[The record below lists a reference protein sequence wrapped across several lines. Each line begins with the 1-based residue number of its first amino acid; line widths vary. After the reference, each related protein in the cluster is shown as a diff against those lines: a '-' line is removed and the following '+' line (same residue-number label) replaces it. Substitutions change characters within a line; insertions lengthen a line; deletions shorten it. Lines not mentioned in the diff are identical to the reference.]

1 MEKKEKSILIIEG
14 TESKLESTDNFETS
28 YFQNEYHQ
36 AFTTVERIIN
46 QTLDRK
52 EKKDLF
58 SKIHNIVPFIG
69 KRGAGK
75 TSAMM
80 SFANAL
86 GRYYEDVRKNGQVFT
101 FCRRKDEKE
110 GKRLDVQFSCVE
122 LIDGSLLE
130 KGEDIFKIILAQMY
144 GKFLEIDQ
152 YGYHK
157 DKNYEFEKRELLQ
170 QFDQIY
176 RSACE
181 LEREGQKESYYE
193 ESSIVSLRN
202 LSSSLALKT
211 EFANMVQKYLKMFRA
226 SQQRYE
232 EVGGISEHFLVVMI
246 DDLDLNI
253 NNGYDMLEKIHRYM
267 MVDNI
272 IVLLSVDYDQVKL
285 LCEKKFYSMVPN
297 YDAKLN
303 EKSEDV
309 ERLAKDFLDKVLPAN
324 MRVYI
329 PALNRHTDIMI
340 KMEGERKN
348 SLKEAIFEKL
358 YNKLGMR
365 MDVDG
370 AKRHFY
376 EQNSLRA
383 FISFYLMLGDMK
395 CLNGSSGVQNE
406 KIFARNYK
414 LLMSDTITRMV
425 DERLS
430 SENRIKFARLTESKL
445 PHCSRNLYIE
455 ILNEEK
461 ILQRNQSLEN
471 LRKNLEF
478 YGYSYGEILRIIY
491 CWGRV
496 NSESKELMRCLLAF
510 YSLEFM
516 KIFYYS
522 LDDNVGKSE
531 EAKKQFKKQLL
542 DTING
547 SIAGSWAGKMFPRV
561 ISNRDRAQR
570 LEFKMGIVK
579 DVNMSKVF
587 CFSVKDLMK
596 DKEFIDIDE
605 DFVLKKENPDIQILG
620 KIIRSILL
628 LGMFFEGQ
636 YYKVEKS
643 FEWKLSRKEDSSAKN
658 RERLVSAGISQA
670 VIKDKEI
677 TNAEGKRTFNIF
689 NFVTNAMQ
697 YEDNIKP
704 LMESLYD
711 VLVSG
716 SKKIQEKEKILK
728 IIGVEHEFMDW
739 SRYSKGFAM
748 PVYDIDIMY
757 NVMKR
762 LRQREKLKSKIE
774 SKEALQYLKDDYDYI
789 GKQLKKN
796 DRGYIKAGVK
806 LRPFQSCVE
815 FEKYDI
821 CFGDAFCE
829 CPYMKW
835 LFDSSCLVDNF
846 NDIFTKMV
854 DNLPRNGQV
863 LDEERDIVFYG
874 YED

>member
-1 MEKKEKSILIIEG
+1 MENKEKSILIIEG
-14 TESKLESTDNFETS
+14 TESKLELTKNFATS
-28 YFQNEYHQ
+28 YFQKEYHQ
-36 AFTTVERIIN
+36 AFTAVERIVN

-52 EKKDLF
+52 EKKDSF

-86 GRYYEDVRKNGQVFT
+86 EGYYADTRKNEQIFT

-110 GKRLDVQFSCVE
+110 EKRLNIQFSCVE

-152 YGYHK
+152 HGYYK

-170 QFDQIY
+170 QFDQVY

-181 LEREGQKESYYE
+181 LEREGQTDSYYG
-193 ESSIVSLRN
+193 ESAIVSLRN

-211 EFANMVQKYLKMFRA
+211 EFADMVQKYLKMFRA
-226 SQQRYE
+226 SQQRYGE
-232 EVGGISEHFLVVMI
+232 ECSVFEHFLVIMV

-329 PALNRHTDIMI
+329 PTLNRHADVMI
-340 KMEGERKN
+340 KMDGERKKR
-348 SLKEAIFEKL
+348 LKEAIFEKL

-383 FISFYLMLGDMK
+383 FISFYLMLDDMK

-406 KIFARNYK
+406 KVFARNYK

-425 DERLS
+425 DERLN
-430 SENRIKFARLTESKL
+430 SENRIRFTKMTESKL

-461 ILQRNQSLEN
+461 ILQRNKLLEG
-471 LRKNLEF
+471 LRTNLEF

-516 KIFYYS
+516 KTFYYYN
-522 LDDNVGKSE
+522 LDDGSDKSKD
-531 EAKKQFKKQLL
+531 ARNQLL
-542 DTING
+542 DSING
-547 SIAGSWAGKMFPRV
+547 SIAGSWAGKMFPTV
-561 ISNRDRAQR
+561 NTHKEHAQR
-570 LEFKMGIVK
+570 RKLKMGIVK
-579 DVNMSKVF
+579 DVEMSKAF
-587 CFSVKDLMK
+587 CFSV
-596 DKEFIDIDE
+596 E
-605 DFVLKKENPDIQILG
+605 DFLKNEGFIEIGEDFTLANENLDIQNLG
-620 KIIRSILL
+620 KIVRSVLL
-628 LGMFFEGQ
+628 LGMFFDGQ
-636 YYKVEKS
+636 HYKVEEESK
-643 FEWKLSRKEDSSAKN
+643 FKWKLLRTEQVATKNEENRRK
-658 RERLVSAGISQA
+658 LVSVGTVEVAQEKAMIAS
-670 VIKDKEI
+670 V
-677 TNAEGKRTFNIF
+677 EGKRTFNIF
-689 NFVTNAMQ
+689 NFVTNALQ

-711 VLVSG
+711 VFVAG
-716 SKKIQEKEKILK
+716 SKKEEFKEEILK
-728 IIGVEHEFMDW
+728 MIGVEQEFADW
-739 SRYSKGFAM
+739 VKFSKGFAM

-762 LRQREKLKSKIE
+762 LRQREKLKNEIE
-774 SKEALQYLKDDYDYI
+774 PEEVLHYLKKVYEFVYDR
-789 GKQLKKN
+789 LKDN
-796 DRGYIKAGVK
+796 DKWYKRVST
-806 LRPFQSCVE
+806 LDTE
-815 FEKYDI
+815 EKFREYYI
-821 CFGDAFCE
+821 CFKDAFFK

-835 LFDSSCLVDNF
+835 LFDSNLLIDNF
-846 NDIFTKMV
+846 NDVFIQMV
-854 DNLPRNGQV
+854 DNLAWADGEV
-863 LDEERDIVFYG
+863 LDEESDFVFYG